1 MINMGTI
8 TLNHLKVR
16 IHVSKKNDATIGV
29 VYLCHACPDPKPKGF
44 KGPGRQL
51 FQAMLRNGDET
62 TTATLLKNLAQDLV
76 DGNVLEPK
84 LKETL
89 HARWPWGPAAK
100 SKPNVEANRGPKSS
114 ANGKANVNQDEVEEV
129 EEDEDEYQEEE
140 EEE

>member
-1 MINMGTI
+1 MINMGPI
-8 TLNHLKVR
+8 SLKGDKVR
-16 IHVSKKNDATIGV
+16 IHVAKKNDGKAGV

-62 TTATLLKNLAQDLV
+62 TAATLLKNLVQDLV

-89 HARWPWGPAAK
+89 HERWPWKPEAK
-100 SKPNVEANRGPKSS
+100 PKPKAKAKRVPKAS
-114 ANGKANVNQDEVEEV
+114 A
-129 EEDEDEYQEEE
+129 
-140 EEE
+140 